1 MSVTEKVITETF
13 MKLLNERPLEKIS
26 VKDIVS
32 ECGISRNTFYYHYQ
46 DIYALLE
53 AVFETQAQ
61 AMLEEYSPYDSW
73 RDALIQITEFLLENK
88 TAIYH
93 IYNSINREQLERY
106 LYRVTQE
113 IVFAFVKVQADGM
126 EVSDM
131 DIMYI
136 ALFYKHAVVGIIF
149 EWLQRNMK
157 DDAEAAIY
165 ELGRIFDGNI
175 RMTLERISKTK

>member
-1 MSVTEKVITETF
+1 MSVTERVITETF

-26 VKDIVS
+26 VKDIVE

-46 DIYALLE
+46 DIYDLLE
-53 AVFETQAQ
+53 DIFETQAQ
-61 AMLEEYSPYDSW
+61 AILEEHRPRDSW
-73 RDALIQITEFLLENK
+73 REALIQITEFALQNK

-93 IYNSINREQLERY
+93 IYNSVNREQLERY

-113 IVFAFVKVQADGM
+113 IMLDFVKGQAEGM
-126 EVSDM
+126 DVADK
-131 DIMYI
+131 DIAYI

-157 DDAEAAIY
+157 DDAEAAIN

-175 RMTLERISKTK
+175 RLTLERVSKN

>member
-1 MSVTEKVITETF
+1 MSVTERVITETF
-13 MKLLNERPLEKIS
+13 MKLLNEHPLEKIS
-26 VKDIVS
+26 VKDIVE

-53 AVFETQAQ
+53 DIFETQVQ
-61 AMLEEYSPYDSW
+61 AILEEHRPRDSW
-73 RDALIQITEFLLENK
+73 REALIQITEFALQNK

-93 IYNSINREQLERY
+93 IYNSVNREQLERY

-113 IVFAFVKVQADGM
+113 IMLDFVKGQAEGM
-126 EVSDM
+126 DVADK
-131 DIMYI
+131 DIAYI
-136 ALFYKHAVVGIIF
+136 VLFYKHAVVGIIF

-157 DDAEAAIY
+157 DDAEFAIN

-175 RMTLERISKTK
+175 RITLERVSNN

>member
-1 MSVTEKVITETF
+1 
-13 MKLLNERPLEKIS
+13 
-26 VKDIVS
+26 
-32 ECGISRNTFYYHYQ
+32 
-46 DIYALLE
+46 
-53 AVFETQAQ
+53 
-61 AMLEEYSPYDSW
+61 MLD
-73 RDALIQITEFLLENK
+73 
-88 TAIYH
+88 
-93 IYNSINREQLERY
+93 
-106 LYRVTQE
+106 
-113 IVFAFVKVQADGM
+113 FVKIQAEGM

-165 ELGRIFDGNI
+165 ELSRIFDGNI